1 LARVTPDQYYE
12 KLARRLKQA
21 TTDIENGVKLVTESP
36 TLAASKKADKWIN
49 SLMEAR
55 TNGRWERS
63 LARVTLEQWK
73 TAMLTKGIPRIASG
87 IDNARTKTVDFAKQ
101 LLPYIDNILV
111 QLDKMPDATL
121 EDSINRMVFWTRQM
135 ANFTKD

>member
-1 LARVTPDQYYE
+1 MARVTPEQYYE
-12 KLARRLKQA
+12 KLSRRLKQA

-49 SLMEAR
+49 ALMEAR

-73 TAMLTKGIPRIASG
+73 SAMLSKGIPRIASG
-87 IDNARTKTVDFAKQ
+87 IDNARNKTIAFAQQ

-121 EDSINRMVFWTRQM
+121 EDSINRMTFYTRQM